1 MTRQKKRGLMKTG
14 ATLLLLTAMMFGVIA
29 CGNGNSAGGTTGGGG
44 KSPANA
50 AGSAQGSNGAAG
62 SSAQN
67 GAPVTV
73 KTAYAPFIG
82 GIGVYALDDKE
93 FDLAHGVDVQIG
105 AFGATSPLMS
115 VMTGDVDI
123 AFTTLQSYLISINA
137 LIEEGTD
144 IADLPKIVYLHNASK
159 GADGIVAD
167 KSIKTVSDL
176 KGKSVTAQYGE
187 VTHYMLAKALAT
199 AGLTVDDVKLVDMGP
214 GKGGAAFVAGS
225 VDAATTFEP
234 YLSQGVSSRGGNVII
249 STADLENTILDVIVV
264 SAKNA
269 AEKPEWLQNTLKAV
283 EDATQYVNS
292 DLDDAAE
299 VTADDLQVSAAE
311 VKEMFPTVHLY
322 TLADN
327 HEGMDEGG
335 WLYNTMKDV
344 VYFYHSIGVIKNNF
358 DVKQLVST
366 DFLW

>member
-1 MTRQKKRGLMKTG
+1 MMRQKKRGLMKTG
-14 ATLLLLTAMMFGVIA
+14 ATLLLSVAMMSGLIA
-29 CGNGNSAGGTTGGGG
+29 CGAGNPANEPASAGGNGT
-44 KSPANA
+44 
-50 AGSAQGSNGAAG
+50 AGSGSTAEA
-62 SSAQN
+62 

-93 FDLAHGVDVQIG
+93 FDLAHNVDVQIG

-123 AFTTLQSYLISINA
+123 AFTTLQSYLVSINA
-137 LIEEGTD
+137 LIEEGSD
-144 IADLPKIVYLHNASK
+144 ISTLPKIVYLHNAST

-167 KSIKTVSDL
+167 KSIQTVADL
-176 KGKSVTAQYGE
+176 KGKSVSAQYGE

-234 YLSQGVSSRGGNVII
+234 YLSQGVTSRGGNVII
-249 STADLENTILDVIVV
+249 STANLENTILDVMVV

-269 AEKPEWLQNTLKAV
+269 EEKPEWLQNTLKAV

-292 DLDDAAE
+292 DLDAAAE
-299 VTADDLQVSAAE
+299 LTADDLQVSAAE
-311 VKEMFPTVHLY
+311 VKEMYPTVHLY

-335 WLYNTMKDV
+335 WLYDTMKDV
-344 VYFYHSIGVIKNNF
+344 VYFYNAIGVIKETF

>member
-1 MTRQKKRGLMKTG
+1 MRRQMKQGLVKKG
-14 ATLLLLTAMMFGVIA
+14 ATLLLLAAMMSGLLA
-29 CGNGNSAGGTTGGGG
+29 CGNNAANGNGAGG
-44 KSPANA
+44 NA
-50 AGSAQGSNGAAG
+50 AATAAG
-62 SSAQN
+62 NGSSSETS
-67 GAPVTV
+67 APVTV

-82 GIGVYALDDKE
+82 GIGVYALADKE
-93 FDLAHGVDVQIG
+93 FDLAHGVDLQIG

-115 VMTGDVDI
+115 IMTGDVDI

-137 LIEEGTD
+137 LIEEGSDLST
-144 IADLPKIVYLHNASK
+144 LPKIVYLHNAST

-167 KSIKTVSDL
+167 KSIQRVSDL
-176 KGKSVTAQYGE
+176 KGKSVTAQFGE

-199 AGLTVDDVKLVDMGP
+199 AGLTVDDVNLVDMGP

-249 STADLENTILDVIVV
+249 STANLENTILDVIVV

-269 AEKPEWLQNTLKAV
+269 EEKPAWLQNTLKAV
-283 EDATQYVNS
+283 EDATQYVNT
-292 DLDDAAE
+292 DLDDAAAL
-299 VTADDLQVSAAE
+299 TADDLQVSAEE
-311 VKEMFPTVHLY
+311 VKQMFPTVHLY

-327 HEGMDEGG
+327 HKGMDEGG
-335 WLYNTMKDV
+335 WLYDTMKDV
-344 VYFYHSIGVIKNNF
+344 VYFYNTIGVIKNTF